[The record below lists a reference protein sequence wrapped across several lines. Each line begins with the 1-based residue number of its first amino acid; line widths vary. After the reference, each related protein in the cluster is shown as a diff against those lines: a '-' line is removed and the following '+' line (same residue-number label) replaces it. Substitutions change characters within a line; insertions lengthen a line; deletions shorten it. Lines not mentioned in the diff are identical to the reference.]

1 VIFGLILA
9 LASAVATNLAFL
21 FKQRGAVV
29 APPIG
34 PLAATGP
41 KGASAVPRLRSAVT
55 AWPGQTSSRPGPLAW
70 VARPATPP
78 RYPVVNCH
86 NRRSR

>member
-29 APPIG
+29 APPILVLG
-34 PLAATGP
+34 TGTATYAGLSLP
-41 KGASAVPRLRSAVT
+41 GASLPWT
-55 AWPGQTSSRPGPLAW
+55 AGSPLILPLW
-70 VARPATPP
+70 EIPL
-78 RYPVVNCH
+78 
-86 NRRSR
+86 